1 MKWMKEFRE
10 QSQQIES
17 QLQMME
23 EYGESFK
30 TEVAYF
36 RDNDPEYKFNT
47 KHGTC
52 DTYRVSDLEISCIS
66 LSSKGSRARSHDRGS
81 ARKSFKSSSSD
92 DDIQATQSWEQIILS
107 GL

>member
-1 MKWMKEFRE
+1 MKEFRE

-30 TEVAYF
+30 IEVAYF
-36 RDNDPEYKFNT
+36 RDNDPEYKF
-47 KHGTC
+47 
-52 DTYRVSDLEISCIS
+52 DTLSDLEISCNS
-66 LSSKGSRARSHDRGS
+66 LSSKGSRNRSRDRGS
-81 ARKSFKSSSSD
+81 VRSSFKSSSSD
-92 DDIQATQSWEQIILS
+92 DDIRATQSCEQIILS